1 MIEPIAAALQENIV
15 VLIVDAAAEKDKG
28 NLTRILVFKL
38 VDTTE
43 IKLHKVA
50 VATLKKLIFSAK
62 HA

>member
-28 NLTRILVFKL
+28 NPTCILVFKL

-50 VATLKKLIFSAK
+50 VATLKKLIFFG
-62 HA
+62 